1 MNLDQFDYSLPSNL
15 IAQFPLPDRSASRL
29 LHFHAQGSAF
39 ADLHFT
45 DLPGLLRPHDVLV
58 FNNTKVVPARLY
70 GNKDSGG
77 KVELLMERMLDLH
90 KMLAQI
96 KASKSPKVGTRI
108 HFKMDVSAEIIDRQG
123 DFFIIEFD
131 EDLNVGDFLEQHGH
145 VPLPPYIIRGDEPE
159 DKKRYQTIYA
169 RQKGAV
175 AAPTAGLHF
184 DNPMLDQLRKL
195 RVDLAFL
202 TLHVGAG
209 TFQPVRVEQIEEHA
223 IHAERI
229 IVPQKVCDQIKD
241 CKAKGGRVIAVGTT
255 SVRALETAAQ
265 AGEMAPYDG
274 DTSLFIYPGFEF
286 RVVDALTTNFHL
298 PKSSLLMLVSAFA
311 GYETTMAAYHHAVK
325 EQYRFYSYGDAMFIE
340 R

>member
-1 MNLDQFDYSLPSNL
+1 MNLDQFDYPLPSEL
-15 IAQFPLPDRSASRL
+15 IAQFPLPDRTASRL
-29 LHFHAQGSAF
+29 LHLHAQGF
-39 ADLHFT
+39 VFT
-45 DLPGLLRPHDVLV
+45 DLRFTDLLGLLRTHDLLV

-90 KMLAQI
+90 RMLAQI

-108 HFKMDVSAEIIDRQG
+108 YFKMDVSAEVIDRQG
-123 DFFIIEFD
+123 DFFIVEFD
-131 EDLNVGDFLEQHGH
+131 EDLDVGEFLEQYGH
-145 VPLPPYIIRGDEPE
+145 VPLPPYINRGDELE

-184 DNPMLDQLRKL
+184 DNLMLDQLRKL

-209 TFQPVRVEQIEEHA
+209 TFQPVRVDNIEEHA

-229 IVPQKVCDQIKD
+229 IVSQNTCDQIKK

-255 SVRALETAAQ
+255 SVRALETAAKE
-265 AGEMAPYDG
+265 GGIAPYDG

-286 RVVDALTTNFHL
+286 NVVDALLTNFHL

-311 GYETTMAAYHHAVK
+311 GYETTMAAYRHAVQQ
-325 EQYRFYSYGDAMFIE
+325 QYRFYSYGDAMFIE
-340 R
+340 